1 MNYQD
6 HIQETYSPEDN
17 SSPIGLDLNIET
29 PENVVLS
36 YQLAGPASRI
46 GAFFFDALIQG
57 VVIFGLSVA
66 VACAGLTPVAGMAEG
81 LFFAAFFLINWFYH
95 IASEVYFDGRTIG
108 KKAMGLRVIMENGY
122 PIDFWA
128 SVIRNFLRVI
138 DAPLPFVLKVPFYG
152 IGYIVCTCS
161 PRFQR
166 IGDVFARTIVITERR
181 VVLPREPV
189 IIEKIDPI
197 PRDQM
202 NGFVPSRSTLSVID
216 QFLGRRNVLS
226 IDRGHE
232 IAYPLAMALARKFQF
247 RGDPQQVRRYP
258 MAFLARVYVT
268 FIRTLENDDKEE
280 NYLEDIFDK
289 DDSPH
294 EDYSW
299 SRRNVLIE
307 TKRK

>member
-1 MNYQD
+1 MNHQD
-6 HIQETYSPEDN
+6 HIQETYSSKGNPL
-17 SSPIGLDLNIET
+17 PMGLNLNIET

-46 GAFFFDALIQG
+46 GAFFIDTLVQG
-57 VVIFGLSVA
+57 AVIFGLGV
-66 VACAGLTPVAGMAEG
+66 VVTCAGITPVGGMAQG
-81 LFFAAFFLINWFYH
+81 LFFAALFLISWFYH
-95 IASEVYFDGRTIG
+95 IVSEVYLDGRTIG

-122 PIDFWA
+122 PVDFWA

-138 DAPLPFVLKVPFYG
+138 DAPLSFVFKIPFYG

-247 RGDPQQVRRYP
+247 QGDPQQVKRYP

-280 NYLEDIFDK
+280 DYLENVFDE
-289 DDSPH
+289 DDKLD
-294 EDYSW
+294 EEYSW

-307 TKRK
+307 TKRR